1 MKEPKIEKGI
11 PIPSQGRGKYK
22 RLADEM
28 KVGDSVL
35 FIDKGV
41 GYTKEFANINATKL
55 TSALRKNGM
64 KACQRIMK
72 KSDNEPTETRV
83 WRTE

>member
-1 MKEPKIEKGI
+1 MIELKIEKGI
-11 PIPSQGRGKYK
+11 PIPSQGRGQYK
-22 RLADEM
+22 RIADEM
-28 KVGDSVL
+28 EVGDSVL
-35 FIDKGV
+35 FVDKDY
-41 GYTKEFANINATKL
+41 GYKKEYAEENATKL
-55 TSALRKNGM
+55 TSALRKKGM